1 MKHSDSLANIAPAL
15 VNAQAEIKN
24 SIQTADNPF
33 YKSTY
38 APLDVVIDDVRPV
51 LNKHGIAIM
60 QDVASSGD
68 DVIISTMLLH
78 ISGEWIQQEGM
89 RLPMEKITPQGA
101 GSAVTYGR
109 RYTLPMMAGTA
120 TEKDDDGNAAEKD
133 TKKKPTEEQKAVEK
147 QKAEAIAKLN
157 ALPPDIV
164 EGFKIIDVR
173 GKGIWQFCN
182 DREWDHAKI
191 KADINRIAYE
201 RAK

>member
-15 VNAQAEIKN
+15 VKAQAEIKN
-24 SIQTADNPF
+24 SLQTTDNPF

-78 ISGEWIQQEGM
+78 VSGEWIQQDGM

-109 RYTLPMMAGTA
+109 RYTLPMMTGTA
-120 TEKDDDGNAAEKD
+120 TEKDDDGNAAEKKSTSPQD
-133 TKKKPTEEQKAVEK
+133 RVSSLPQNIKDGLKAVGINTVA
-147 QKAEAIAKLN
+147 KAVAFCEAHKWNVETMHAELN
-157 ALPPDIV
+157 
-164 EGFKIIDVR
+164 KM
-173 GKGIWQFCN
+173 
-182 DREWDHAKI
+182 
-191 KADINRIAYE
+191 ADNA
-201 RAK
+201 

>member
-15 VNAQAEIKN
+15 VKAQAEIKN

-51 LNKHGIAIM
+51 LNKHGISVL
-60 QDVASSGD
+60 QDVSSSGD

-78 ISGEWIQQEGM
+78 VSGEWIQQEGM

-109 RYTLPMMAGTA
+109 RYTLPMMTGTA

-133 TKKKPTEEQKAVEK
+133 KKPLSPQD
-147 QKAEAIAKLN
+147 KLN
-157 ALPPDIV
+157 ALSD
-164 EGFKIIDVR
+164 
-173 GKGIWQFCN
+173 
-182 DREWDHAKI
+182 KI
-191 KADINRIAYE
+191 KDGMKANGITTVKQALAFCEAHKWNGETMNAELNKMADNA
-201 RAK
+201 

>member
-1 MKHSDSLANIAPAL
+1 
-15 VNAQAEIKN
+15 
-24 SIQTADNPF
+24 
-33 YKSTY
+33 
-38 APLDVVIDDVRPV
+38 
-51 LNKHGIAIM
+51 
-60 QDVASSGD
+60 
-68 DVIISTMLLH
+68 
-78 ISGEWIQQEGM
+78 M

-109 RYTLPMMAGTA
+109 RYTLPMMTGTA

-147 QKAEAIAKLN
+147 QKADAIAKLN

-164 EGFKIIDVR
+164 EGFKIIEVR

-191 KADINRIAYE
+191 KADINRIADE